1 MKKLFILFLL
11 ISCGPQYVQ
20 DPNAPAGF
28 MQGGMVQNIGGG
40 QVNAQGVYTPQ

>member
-20 DPNAPAGF
+20 DPNAHTIVT
-28 MQGGMVQNIGGG
+28 VQYENEPPKVIS
-40 QVNAQGVYTPQ
+40 PRKF